1 MSKFILISRTLLS
14 MSFKKGI
21 PGRRGYR
28 LTFVGTLI
36 FAGIFSAFFTVG
48 MALSGSLLKEY
59 GIVAEVSALLF
70 SVDFLFTLIFGT
82 IAILSYLYYSKDNE
96 FFLSLPVSANA
107 ILYSKLTVIYVEEA
121 LFSVVFTIPGAIA
134 LAISAAQPA
143 TFYVMAL
150 IGTVFVPFCA
160 ILIGAL
166 ISVPIT
172 FIAGFFRNRGAVTT
186 ILLLAIFAILMT
198 LYFVFSYSLQN
209 IAVDGE
215 DSEAVID
222 AMYRSLQVA
231 MYVIYPIY
239 CLTRF
244 GTLSGGFTDNVAT
257 SAVIN
262 LLIFMGTVI
271 VLSLLLFPISMLF
284 YKRTMLRQAENASPS
299 KVKAGEYVGSSTL
312 SALVKKEFR
321 LLFRNA
327 SFAFQCLAGVVMA
340 PLFGVLMFT
349 VTGGMDEM
357 MDQETI
363 TIMYSVMWPFGS
375 MIALMMLGAMN
386 MTALTAVTR
395 EGKTFIYSKL
405 MPVPYSVQLNAKRI
419 SALLPGIISAV
430 LTTIVMT
437 VSCAFVYNK
446 VDILC
451 AITTLLM
458 LIAAVFLSTEAYLLR
473 DMKKPRLDWV
483 TPRDAI
489 KGNLS
494 TILPTV
500 IGMLVSMAAGIINIL
515 VSAITNVMY
524 GNNFGVTFSSLLI
537 ALIFAAFTFLAH
549 SRLVSSADRC
559 YDRLSA

>member
-1 MSKFILISRTLLS
+1 

-28 LTFVGTLI
+28 FTFVGLLI
-36 FAGIFSAFFTVG
+36 SAGIFSAFFTVG
-48 MALSGSLLKEY
+48 MALSGSLLREY

-82 IAILSYLYYSKDNE
+82 IAIISYLYYSKDNE
-96 FFLSLPVSANA
+96 FFLSLPVSANT
-107 ILYSKLTVIYVEEA
+107 ILYSKLFVIYVEEA
-121 LFSVVFTIPGAIA
+121 LFSVIFTIPGAIA

-143 TFYVMAL
+143 TFYIMAL

-186 ILLLAIFAILMT
+186 VLLLAIFAILMT
-198 LYFVFSYSLQN
+198 LYFIFIYSMQD
-209 IAVDGE
+209 ISGDGE
-215 DSEAVID
+215 DAEAVLD

-244 GTLSGGFTDNVAT
+244 GTLGGGFTDNVAV
-257 SAVIN
+257 SAAIN
-262 LLIFMGTVI
+262 LLIFMGTVV
-271 VLSLLLFPISMLF
+271 VLSALLFPISMLL
-284 YKRTMLRQAENASPS
+284 YKRTMLRQAENALPS
-299 KVKAGEYVGSSTL
+299 KVKKGEYVGSSTL

-349 VTGGMDEM
+349 VTGGMEET
-357 MDQETI
+357 MDQEAM
-363 TIMYSVMWPFGS
+363 TIMYSVMWPVGS
-375 MIALMMLGAMN
+375 MMAMMMLGAMN

-419 SALLPGIISAV
+419 SALLPGLISAV

-437 VSCAFVYNK
+437 VTCAVVYGK
-446 VDILC
+446 LDIFC
-451 AITTLLM
+451 TITTLLM
-458 LIAAVFLSTEAYLLR
+458 LVAAVFLSTEAYLLR
-473 DMKKPRLDWV
+473 DVKKPRLDWV

-494 TILPTV
+494 TVLPTV
-500 IGMLVSMAAGIINIL
+500 IGMLVSVAAGAINI
-515 VSAITNVMY
+515 VVGSVVNIAYN
-524 GNNFGVTFSSLLI
+524 NNFGLTVSSLLI
-537 ALIFAAFTFLAH
+537 ALIFAAFTFFAH
-549 SRLVSSADRC
+549 SRLVANADKC